1 MGNSNRDCPFS
12 KETEIQ
18 SKFVGGK
25 TMTIE
30 PITINDKLGNESAI
44 SLYEKLG
51 FKKYATFQDNMKYTD
66 GSYCDAYGMMKKL
79 VRK

>member
-1 MGNSNRDCPFS
+1 
-12 KETEIQ
+12 
-18 SKFVGGK
+18 
-25 TMTIE
+25 MTIE